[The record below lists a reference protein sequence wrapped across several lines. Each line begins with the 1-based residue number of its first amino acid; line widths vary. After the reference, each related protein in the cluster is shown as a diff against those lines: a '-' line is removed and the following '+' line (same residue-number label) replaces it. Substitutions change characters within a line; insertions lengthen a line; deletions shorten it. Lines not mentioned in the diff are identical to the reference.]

1 MSLDS
6 FRQDVRI
13 GLRVLRKDKAFFL
26 LAVLVLGL
34 GIGGATTQ
42 FTVVNAVALRGFSFP
57 HPEQLVTIGL
67 IDPKATDQNNNFGF
81 GVIPTAQDYEDLKAA
96 QKSCSLMAGYLSGS
110 TINVTYKNNPQRYNG
125 GYVTEDFFKI
135 TGVSPILGRDFTA
148 ADNKPGAERV
158 IILSYEIW
166 KRDFNGDPNIIGQN
180 VRVNGKPATI
190 IGVMPP
196 NFKFP
201 NFEQLWTPLYN
212 QFPPIPR
219 GQLVIGPNNAAPSVM
234 GRLKAGV
241 TLDQANA
248 EFITIALQL
257 AREYPKT
264 NQNFTAATVKPL
276 AHSLIGLQFR
286 QTVWAMLVA
295 VILVLLIA
303 CVNVMNMQFG
313 RVALRAKELAI
324 RGALGATRWR
334 LVRQILT
341 ESLVVAVF
349 GAVAGVLLA
358 YWSVDLLTRAMDA
371 LPSGFGLPYWVRFT
385 IDARVLAFTVAIT
398 LVATLVSGL
407 VPALIS
413 AQSNA
418 AEMMK
423 EGGRGN
429 SSRLVNII
437 TRLLVIG
444 QIALTA
450 ALLIAAT
457 LEIRSIRNQLQLDYG
472 YDENAIYSARMAL
485 LEGAYTEDG
494 RREFFKRAVREL
506 RANPEFDSAALS
518 DRFQMTIGGGGQYEV
533 DGQNYLT
540 DRDRPRGN
548 FESVSDNYF
557 STLGLK
563 VLEGRDFTID
573 DADARQPVAIVNTSF
588 ARKHWGNQSALGHQV
603 RIFNPGDPQPWR
615 TIIGVVPDTLM
626 QGPFDQQTEI
636 AGFYIPLLGAA
647 PATQFFTVLV
657 RPRAGQRAETLGPAL
672 KKAVIQL
679 DSDVPIYF
687 PGTPARLHDE
697 ALSGNRIV
705 VNLFVIFGGVAFVLS
720 AVGLYGVM
728 SFSVSQRTQEFGI
741 RMALG
746 ADARRI
752 FRMVM
757 TQGAWQLVI
766 GLVLGA
772 GAAALLLGVLVAA
785 ALRNILFK
793 VNALDPSIYLAVAG
807 LLTIVA
813 ALSCFIPARRAT
825 RVDPVAALRYE

>member
-1 MSLDS
+1 MILDS
-6 FRQDVRI
+6 FRQDIRV
-13 GLRVLRKDKAFFL
+13 GLRVLFKDKTFCF

-42 FTVVNAVALRGFSFP
+42 FTVVNAIVLRGLSFP

-81 GVIPTAQDYEDLKAA
+81 GVIPTAQDYEDLKAT

-135 TGVSPILGRDFTA
+135 VGVSPILGRDFTA
-148 ADNKPGAERV
+148 EDNKPGAERV
-158 IILSYEIW
+158 IILGYEIW
-166 KRDFNGDPNIIGQN
+166 KRDFNGDPNIVGQN
-180 VRVNGKPATI
+180 VRVNSKPASI
-190 IGVMPP
+190 IGVMPA

-219 GQLVIGPNNAAPSVM
+219 GQLVIAANNAAPSVM

-248 EFITIALQL
+248 EFITVARQL

-264 NQNFTAATVKPL
+264 NQNFTSATVKPL

-286 QTVWAMLVA
+286 QTVWAMLAA

-313 RVALRAKELAI
+313 RAALRAKELAI
-324 RGALGATRWR
+324 RGAVGATRWR
-334 LVRQILT
+334 LVRQMLT
-341 ESLVVAVF
+341 ESLVVAIF
-349 GAVAGVLLA
+349 GAVAGILLA
-358 YWSVDLLTRAMDA
+358 YWSVDLLTRSMDA
-371 LPSGFGLPYWVRFT
+371 LPAGFGLPYWVRFT
-385 IDARVLAFTVAIT
+385 IDARVLAFTVGIT
-398 LVATLVSGL
+398 LVATLASGL

-413 AQSNA
+413 AHSNA

-429 SSRLVNII
+429 SSRLANII

-457 LEIRSIRNQLQLDYG
+457 LEIRSIRNQLKLDYG

-485 LEGAYTEDG
+485 MEGAYTEDG

-518 DRFQMTIGGGGQYEV
+518 DRLQMTFAGGGQYEV

-563 VLEGRDFTID
+563 ILEGRDFTLD
-573 DADARQPVAIVNTSF
+573 DADTKQPVAIVNASF

-603 RIFNPGDPQPWR
+603 RIFNPGEPAPWR
-615 TIIGVVPDTLM
+615 TVVGVVPDTLM
-626 QGPFDQQTEI
+626 QGPFDQQTDS
-636 AGFYIPLLGAA
+636 AGFYMPLLGAS
-647 PATQFFTVLV
+647 PATQFCTVVV
-657 RPRAGQRAETLGPAL
+657 RPRAGGHAETLGPVL
-672 KKAVIQL
+672 TKAVTQL

-687 PGTPARLHDE
+687 PGTPAQFHDQN
-697 ALSGNRIV
+697 LSGNRIV
-705 VNLFVIFGGVAFVLS
+705 VSLFAIFGGVAFVLS

-728 SFSVSQRTQEFGI
+728 SFSVTQRTQEFGI

-766 GLVLGA
+766 GLVLGG

-793 VNALDPSIYLAVAG
+793 VNALDPSIYLAVAA

-825 RVDPVAALRYE
+825 RVDPVTALRYE

>member
-1 MSLDS
+1 MILDS
-6 FRQDVRI
+6 FRQDVRV
-13 GLRVLRKDKAFFL
+13 GLRVLFKDKIFCF
-26 LAVLVLGL
+26 LAVFVLAL
-34 GIGGATTQ
+34 GIGGAATQ
-42 FTVVNAVALRGFSFP
+42 FTVVNAVVLRGLSFP

-135 TGVSPILGRDFTA
+135 VGVSPVLGRDFTA
-148 ADNKPGAERV
+148 ADNKPGAEKVV
-158 IILSYEIW
+158 ILANEIW
-166 KRDFNGDPNIIGQN
+166 KRDFNGDPDIVGQA
-180 VRVNGKPATI
+180 VRVNGKPGTI

-201 NFEQLWTPLYN
+201 NFEELWTPLYN

-219 GQLVIGPNNAAPSVM
+219 GQLVIGANNAAPAVM
-234 GRLKAGV
+234 GRLKPGV
-241 TLDQANA
+241 TMDQANA
-248 EFITIALQL
+248 EFITLARQL

-264 NQNFTAATVKPL
+264 NQNFTSGTVQPL
-276 AHSLIGLQFR
+276 ANSLIGLQFR
-286 QTVWAMLVA
+286 QTVWAMLAA

-313 RVALRAKELAI
+313 RAALRAKELAI

-334 LVRQILT
+334 LVRQMLT

-371 LPSGFGLPYWVRFT
+371 LPDGFGLPYWVRFT
-385 IDARVLAFTVAIT
+385 IDARVLAFIVGIT
-398 LVATLVSGL
+398 LVATIASGL
-407 VPALIS
+407 VPALVS
-413 AQSNA
+413 AHSNA
-418 AEMMK
+418 AGMMK

-429 SSRLVNII
+429 SSRLVNVI
-437 TRLLVIG
+437 TRLLVIA

-457 LEIRSIRNQLQLDYG
+457 LEIRSIRNQLQLNYG
-472 YDENAIYSARMAL
+472 YDENAIYSARIAL
-485 LEGAYTEDG
+485 MEGAYTEDG
-494 RREFFKRAVREL
+494 RRDFFKRAVREL
-506 RANPEFDSAALS
+506 RANPQFQSVALT
-518 DRFQMTIGGGGQYEV
+518 DRFRMTFAGRGQYEV
-533 DGQNYLT
+533 DGKKYLT
-540 DRDRPRGN
+540 DRDRPGGN

-563 VLEGRDFTID
+563 ILEGRDFTID
-573 DADARQPVAIVNTSF
+573 DADTKQPVAIVNASF

-603 RIFNPGDPQPWR
+603 RIFNPGEPQPWR
-615 TIIGVVPDTLM
+615 TIIAVVPDTLM
-626 QGPFDQQTEI
+626 QGPFDQQTDM
-636 AGFYIPLLGAA
+636 AGFYMPLLGAS
-647 PATQFFTVLV
+647 PVTQFCTIVV
-657 RPRAGQRAETLGPAL
+657 RPSAGQQADQLGPAL
-672 KKAVIQL
+672 KKAVGQL
-679 DSDVPIYF
+679 DSDAPIYF

-697 ALSGNRIV
+697 SLSGNRIV
-705 VNLFVIFGGVAFVLS
+705 VSLFAIFGAVAFVLS

-772 GAAALLLGVLVAA
+772 SAAALLLGVLVAA

-793 VNALDPSIYLAVAG
+793 VNVLDPSIYLAVGG
-807 LLTIVA
+807 LLTVVA
-813 ALSCFIPARRAT
+813 AISCFVPARRAT
-825 RVDPVAALRYE
+825 RVDPVTALRYE

>member
-1 MSLDS
+1 MILGS
-6 FRQDVRI
+6 FLQDVRV
-13 GLRVLRKDKAFFL
+13 GLRVLFKDKTFCF
-26 LAVLVLGL
+26 LAVLVLAL
-34 GIGGATTQ
+34 GIGGAATQ

-67 IDPKATDQNNNFGF
+67 IDPKASDQNNNFGN
-81 GVIPTAQDYEDLKAA
+81 GLIPTAQDYEDLKAA

-110 TINVTYKNNPQRYNG
+110 TINVTYKDKPQRYNG

-135 TGVSPILGRDFTA
+135 VGVSPIIGRDFTA

-158 IILSYEIW
+158 IILGHEIW
-166 KRDFNGDPNIIGQN
+166 KRDFNGDPKVVGQN

-190 IGVMPP
+190 IGIMPP

-201 NFEQLWTPLYN
+201 GFEELWTPLYN
-212 QFPPIPR
+212 HFPPIPR
-219 GQLVIGPNNAAPSVM
+219 GQLVIGANNAAPAVM
-234 GRLKAGV
+234 GRLNPGV

-248 EFITIALQL
+248 EFINLARQL
-257 AREYPKT
+257 ARDNPKT
-264 NQNFTAATVKPL
+264 NQNFTSATVQPL
-276 AHSLIGLQFR
+276 AKSMIGVQFR
-286 QTVWAMLVA
+286 QTVWAMLAA

-303 CVNVMNMQFG
+303 CVNVMNMQFS
-313 RVALRAKELAI
+313 RAALRAKELAI

-334 LVRQILT
+334 LVRQMLT

-349 GAVAGVLLA
+349 GAVVGVLLA
-358 YWSVDLLTRAMDA
+358 YWGVDLLIRATDA
-371 LPSGFGLPYWVRFT
+371 LPSGFEFPYWVRFT
-385 IDARVLAFTVAIT
+385 IDARVLAFIVGIT
-398 LVATLVSGL
+398 LVATIVSGL
-407 VPALIS
+407 VPAIVS

-457 LEIRSIRNQLQLDYG
+457 LEIRSIRNQLRLDYG

-485 LEGAYTEDG
+485 MEGAYSEDG
-494 RREFFKRAVREL
+494 RRDFFKRAVREL
-506 RANPEFDSAALS
+506 RNNS
-518 DRFQMTIGGGGQYEV
+518 QYEV

-557 STLGLK
+557 STLGLRI
-563 VLEGRDFTID
+563 LEGRDFTID
-573 DADARQPVAIVNTSF
+573 DADTKQPIAIVNASF
-588 ARKHWGNQSALGHQV
+588 ARKHWGHQSALGHQL
-603 RIFNPGDPQPWR
+603 RIFNPGEPQPWR
-615 TIIGVVPDTLM
+615 TIVGVVPDTLM
-626 QGPFDQQTEI
+626 QGPFDQQTDT
-636 AGFYIPLLGAA
+636 AGFYMPLLGAS
-647 PATQFFTVLV
+647 PPTQFCTILV

-672 KKAVIQL
+672 TKAVTQL

-697 ALSGNRIV
+697 TLSGNRIIV
-705 VNLFVIFGGVAFVLS
+705 SLFAIFGGLAFVLS

-757 TQGAWQLVI
+757 TQGAWQLAI
-766 GLVLGA
+766 GLVLGT

-793 VNALDPSIYLAVAG
+793 VNPLDPSIYFAVAG

-813 ALSCFIPARRAT
+813 AVSCFVPARRAT
-825 RVDPVAALRYE
+825 RVNPMEALRYE